1 MYRFKEKIE
10 RFFTGIF
17 HGGTGSAAS
26 AFRDELESAGEP
38 FERWLEHYRRRRCLY
53 VDLSNAAVEV
63 LSRDLPQKVE
73 RTIADAERILEHRF
87 DLLGS
92 GPFVPVDAN
101 RKKRG
106 AGYVPIDW
114 YLDPVQN
121 LSFPRQ
127 VPHKDWDLFKMRPGN
142 ADIKLPWE
150 LARCQHFVT
159 LGQAY
164 RFTGDRRYADEIVNQ
179 IDDFMEDNP
188 VGVGINWT
196 CTMDVAIRAANW
208 AMGLVLIKSC
218 PDIPDQI
225 WYRLFDCLFD
235 HGRFIYDNFEN
246 HYEVTSNHYL
256 SNIVGLYF
264 ISALFDELP
273 SSGRWRTYAIE
284 SIPQEIEKQVL
295 SDGADFE
302 SSIPYHRLVFELFLG
317 AARLAECQGH
327 RFSDTYYNK
336 LEKMGAYLFGVLRP
350 DGLMPVVGDADDG
363 RLHILTNYGSWNR
376 QDGRH
381 VLAPAALMLN
391 KRKWLEIAGPDE
403 IWEAAWWGYDVD
415 SENVDSNRALPN
427 SICQYPDAG
436 ITVVRHSGDYLLI
449 SNSIVGTEGF
459 GNHKHNDQLSFE
471 FHCNN
476 TPLIVDPGSHVYTS
490 DFESRNM
497 FRSTR
502 YHNTMQ
508 VDDQE
513 QNEFNP
519 EWLFRMF
526 EKANPETVSITESE
540 DFVEYIGSHSGYSQ
554 LDPPLV
560 HKRCFRYLKKNS
572 LLMILDN
579 AEIDGEHDLRWHFH
593 FAPGLNLQQENDKL
607 IFINGASDTFFL
619 AYPTA
624 LKLHLYD
631 GWYSASYGV
640 KKECTCLDFTLPAK
654 KSSFTP
660 WFFIVGPH
668 CEQAALGFSALCDQH
683 RTQMKRVITAK

>member
-10 RFFTGIF
+10 RFFSGFF
-17 HGGTGSAAS
+17 HSGTGSVNS
-26 AFRDELESAGEP
+26 AFGDELESVGEP
-38 FERWLEHYRRRRCLY
+38 FERWLEHFRSRRCLY
-53 VDLSNAAVEV
+53 VDLSDAAVKV
-63 LSRDLPQKVE
+63 LSRDLPQQVE

-101 RKKRG
+101 RQQRG
-106 AGYVPIDW
+106 SGYVPIDW

-164 RFTGDRRYADEIVNQ
+164 RLTGDRRYADEIVNQ

-218 PDIPDQI
+218 PGIADEI
-225 WYRLFDCLFD
+225 WYRLFDCLFH
-235 HGRFIYDNFEN
+235 HGGFIYDNFEN

-264 ISALFDELP
+264 ISAIFDEWP
-273 SSGRWRTYAIE
+273 SSRRWQTYALE
-284 SIPQEIEKQVL
+284 SIPQEIDKQVQ

-317 AARLAECQGH
+317 AARLAECQDH
-327 RFSDTYYNK
+327 RFSDAYYNK
-336 LEKMGAYLFGVLRP
+336 LEKMGDYLFGVLRP

-391 KRKWLEIAGPDE
+391 KRQWLSIGGPDE
-403 IWEAAWWGYDVD
+403 MWEAAWWGCDVD
-415 SENVDSNRALPN
+415 SENVVASSALPD
-427 SICQYPDAG
+427 SICQFPEAG
-436 ITVVRHSGDYLLI
+436 ITVVRHNGDYLLI

-526 EKANPETVSITESE
+526 EKANAKTLHFFDYDDRIEYLGVHSAYQRLEQPIT
-540 DFVEYIGSHSGYSQ
+540 HT
-554 LDPPLV
+554 
-560 HKRCFRYLKKNS
+560 RCFSYIKQRS
-572 LLMILDN
+572 ILLVSDI
-579 AEIDGEHDLRWHFH
+579 IDGEGNHDLSWYFH
-593 FAPGLNLQQENDKL
+593 FAPGLTVTQEKEHLVMMKHHDQM
-607 IFINGASDTFFL
+607 FFL
-619 AYPTA
+619 SYPMQF
-624 LKLHLYD
+624 KLHLNN
-631 GWYSASYGV
+631 GWYSPSYGV
-640 KKECTCLDFTLPAK
+640 KEKCLFAEFRTTCEINSK
-654 KSSFTP
+654 RK
-660 WFFIVGPH
+660 WFFILGPYSDMTIQNLADLISRH
-668 CEQAALGFSALCDQH
+668 PF
-683 RTQMKRVITAK
+683 KI